1 MSRGDILKD
10 DVQNENISERRSSN
24 ALRESNRED
33 TRILYQQA
41 GISKW
46 LNKPYA
52 LNLALVSTLSIV
64 ATGLVY
70 LLR

>member
-1 MSRGDILKD
+1 MSREAILD
-10 DVQNENISERRSSN
+10 ENLPNEYVSGAQATN

-41 GISKW
+41 GVSKW
-46 LNKPYA
+46 INQPYV
-52 LNLALVSTLSIV
+52 LNLLLLSTLSIV